1 MHRVTKMIDKQY
13 YYEEE
18 YNELFFKFFASIFN
32 VTYLFIYVKYL
43 KVSMANG
50 REPRIVI
57 LIFITVIGSQTWFC
71 NRTLSSSLSTNLRR
85 WTFVISDFFSY
96 STREGVV
103 ENAYIKSL
111 NSLHKLS
118 QVYIGLMFH

>member
-1 MHRVTKMIDKQY
+1 MHRVTNMINKE

-18 YNELFFKFFASIFN
+18 YNELFKFFALIFN

-57 LIFITVIGSQTWFC
+57 LIFITVIYAIGSQT
-71 NRTLSSSLSTNLRR
+71 
-85 WTFVISDFFSY
+85 
-96 STREGVV
+96 
-103 ENAYIKSL
+103 
-111 NSLHKLS
+111 
-118 QVYIGLMFH
+118 